1 MTSATDSTSGR
12 GPVDPVDPVEPPGR
26 GPRAV
31 AEVPVPRE
39 RAGLR
44 RPARLTSQLLAARA
58 AYVLRGNDLGTMTS
72 AAPRLYP
79 HMWSWDA
86 AFVAV
91 GLARLS
97 VPRAVLEL
105 DTLLGAQWG
114 NGMVPH
120 IVFAPGES
128 GYFPG
133 PERWGCHLGVPHAP
147 PFPATSGICQPPV
160 HAVAVQRIVEAAR
173 RQGRSDRE
181 AAGDFLDRAWRP
193 LVAWHR
199 WLATARDP
207 QGRGRVVLH
216 HGWESGMDNSPR
228 WDEPYSR
235 VVVGDLPPYE
245 RRDTRVVTDASMR
258 PSDRE
263 YDRYLWLIEEMRR
276 VRYDDALVHETVSFA
291 VEDVLVSALLAVA
304 CDVLADLGE
313 ERQQSAADV
322 ADLRSW
328 AQRFRRGVV
337 ESVDPVTG
345 LARDRDVRTG
355 RWLATPTVAGFAPL
369 LCGGLPRAD
378 EARLLAVLDSEQWC
392 GHPGLVAQVPPSTS
406 PAAPGFRPREYW
418 RGPQWP
424 VVAWLFHWAFARR
437 GWAERAAVLRE
448 EGLRLVGAGDFAEYY
463 DPLSGEP
470 LGSMQQSWTA
480 AAVLD
485 WLC

>member
-1 MTSATDSTSGR
+1 MSVGAEHPR
-12 GPVDPVDPVEPPGR
+12 GLPLRERPPG
-26 GPRAV
+26 A
-31 AEVPVPRE
+31 
-39 RAGLR
+39 R
-44 RPARLTSQLLAARA
+44 RPVRLTSQLLAARA

-97 VPRAVLEL
+97 VPRAVQEV

-114 NGMVPH
+114 DGMIPH
-120 IVFAPGES
+120 IVFNPDS
-128 GYFPG
+128 TGYFPG
-133 PERWGCHLGVPHAP
+133 PERWRCHEGVAGAP
-147 PFPATSGICQPPV
+147 PYPATSGICQPPV
-160 HAVAVQRIVEAAR
+160 HAIAVQRIVEAAR
-173 RQGRSDRE
+173 RQGRTDRQ
-181 AAGDFLDRAWRP
+181 AAGEFIERAWRP

-199 WLATARDP
+199 WLATRRDP
-207 QGRGRVVLH
+207 EGTGRVVLH

-228 WDEPYSR
+228 WDGPYAR
-235 VVVGDLPPYE
+235 VVVGDDLPPYR
-245 RRDTRVVTDASMR
+245 RRDTEVVPDPSMR

-276 VRYDDALVHETVSFA
+276 VGYDQALMHERMSFA

-304 CDVLADLGE
+304 CDVLADIGE
-313 ERQQSAADV
+313 ERAQPAADV
-322 ADLRSW
+322 ADLRAW
-328 AQRFRRGVV
+328 AARSRAGVV
-337 ESVDPVTG
+337 ASVDPVTG

-355 RWLATPTVAGFAPL
+355 EWLASPTVAGFAPL
-369 LCGGLPRAD
+369 LCGGLPRAA
-378 EARLLAVLDSEQWC
+378 EAALLATFEGEDWC
-392 GHPGLVAQVPPSTS
+392 GNPGLAAAVPPSTS
-406 PAAPGFRPREYW
+406 PTADAFRPREYW

-424 VVAWLFHWAFARR
+424 VLAWLFHWAFARR

-463 DPLSGEP
+463 DPLTGEP

>member
-1 MTSATDSTSGR
+1 MSAPTTRLVPPRGR
-12 GPVDPVDPVEPPGR
+12 V
-26 GPRAV
+26 
-31 AEVPVPRE
+31 RE
-39 RAGLR
+39 YRP
-44 RPARLTSQLLAARA
+44 PARLTSQLLAARA
-58 AYVLRGNDLGTMTS
+58 AYVLRGNDQGVMTS

-97 VPRAVLEL
+97 VPRAITEI

-114 NGMVPH
+114 DGMIPH
-120 IVFAPGES
+120 IVFSPDAT

-133 PERWGCHLGVPHAP
+133 PDRWGCHLGDVALAP

-160 HAVAVQRIVEAAR
+160 HAIALQRIVEAAR
-173 RQGRSDRE
+173 RQGRSDRQ
-181 AAGDFLDRAWRP
+181 AAGDFLERAWRP

-199 WLATARDP
+199 WLAEARDP
-207 QGRGRVVLH
+207 HGHGRVAVL

-228 WDEPYSR
+228 WDGPYSR
-235 VVVGDLPPYE
+235 VEVGPDLPPYT
-245 RRDTRVVTDASMR
+245 RKDTAVVTDATMR

-276 VRYDDALVHETVSFA
+276 VRYDAAAMYETVSFA

-313 ERQQSAADV
+313 ERQQPAADV
-322 ADLRSW
+322 ADLRGW
-328 AQRFRRGVV
+328 ARRFRAGVAG
-337 ESVDPVTG
+337 SVDPVTG
-345 LARDRDVRTG
+345 LARDRDLRTG
-355 RWLATPTVAGFAPL
+355 EWLSTPTIAGFAPL
-369 LCGGLPRAD
+369 LCGGLSRAD
-378 EARLLAVLDSEQWC
+378 EAALLAQFEGDAWC
-392 GHPGLVAQVPPSTS
+392 GHPDLVAAVPPSTS
-406 PAAPGFRPREYW
+406 PAAADFRAREYW

-424 VVAWLFHWAFARR
+424 VIAWLFHWSFARR

-463 DPLSGEP
+463 DPTTGEP

>member
-1 MTSATDSTSGR
+1 M
-12 GPVDPVDPVEPPGR
+12 
-26 GPRAV
+26 
-31 AEVPVPRE
+31 
-39 RAGLR
+39 
-44 RPARLTSQLLAARA
+44 LAARA
-58 AYVLRGNDLGTMTS
+58 AYVLRGNDLGVMTS

-97 VPRAVLEL
+97 VPRAITEL

-114 NGMVPH
+114 NGMIPH
-120 IVFAPGES
+120 IVFSPEAT

-133 PERWGCHLGVPHAP
+133 PERWGCHLGVAGAP

-160 HAVAVQRIVEAAR
+160 HAVAAQRIVEAAR
-173 RQGRSDRE
+173 RQGRTDRH
-181 AAGDFLDRAWRP
+181 AAGEFLDRAWRP

-199 WLATARDP
+199 WLAERRDP
-207 QGRGRVVLH
+207 DGTGRVVLH

-228 WDEPYSR
+228 WDGPYSR
-235 VVVGDLPPYE
+235 VVVGPDLPPYR
-245 RRDTRVVTDASMR
+245 RRDTDAVGDPSVR

-276 VRYDDALVHETVSFA
+276 VGYDDAAMHAAMSFA
-291 VEDVLVSALLAVA
+291 VEDVLVSALLAVS

-313 ERQQSAADV
+313 ERGQPAADV
-322 ADLRSW
+322 TDLRGWS
-328 AQRFRRGVV
+328 ARFRRGVA
-337 ESVDPVTG
+337 ESVDPGTG

-355 RWLATPTVAGFAPL
+355 EWLATATVAGFAPL
-369 LCGGLPRAD
+369 LCGGLGRAE
-378 EARLLAVLDSEQWC
+378 EARLLALFESDAWC
-392 GHPGLVAQVPPSTS
+392 GHPGLVAAVPPSTS
-406 PAAPGFRPREYW
+406 PAVDGFRAREYW

-424 VVAWLFHWAFARR
+424 VVAWLFHWSFARR

-463 DPLSGEP
+463 EPFTGEP

>member
-1 MTSATDSTSGR
+1 MTT
-12 GPVDPVDPVEPPGR
+12 VE
-26 GPRAV
+26 
-31 AEVPVPRE
+31 AEPVPLRN
-39 RAGLR
+39 RILGSR

-58 AYVLRGNDLGTMTS
+58 AYVLRGNDLGVMTS
-72 AAPRLYP
+72 AAPKLYP

-97 VPRAVLEL
+97 VPRAIQEI

-114 NGMVPH
+114 NGMIPH
-120 IVFAPGES
+120 IVFNPDSS

-133 PERWGCHLGVPHAP
+133 PERWGCHQGVVGAP
-147 PFPATSGICQPPV
+147 PYPATSGICQPPV
-160 HAVAVQRIVEAAR
+160 HAIAAQRIVEAAR
-173 RQGRSDRE
+173 RQGRTDRQ
-181 AAGDFLDRAWRP
+181 AAGDFIDRAWRP

-207 QGRGRVVLH
+207 EGTGRVTLH

-228 WDEPYSR
+228 WDGPYSR
-235 VVVGDLPPYE
+235 VVVGADLPPYE
-245 RRDTRVVTDASMR
+245 RRDNLVVTDASMR

-276 VRYDDALVHETVSFA
+276 VGYDDVLMHERMSFA

-313 ERQQSAADV
+313 ERGQSAADI

-328 AQRFRRGVV
+328 AARSRAGVV
-337 ESVDPVTG
+337 ASVDPATG

-355 RWLATPTVAGFAPL
+355 EWLPSETIAGFAPL
-369 LCGGLPRAD
+369 LCGGLSRAD
-378 EARLLAVLDSEQWC
+378 ESALLAVFEGEDWC
-392 GHPGLVAQVPPSTS
+392 GNPNLLAAVPPSTS
-406 PAAPGFRPREYW
+406 PTAEGFRPREYW

-424 VVAWLFHWAFARR
+424 VITWLFHWSFARR

-463 DPLSGEP
+463 DPLNGEP